1 MLISPRMDS
10 IAREFPSYLIEM
22 VTYERVT
29 QHGSCGGYFP
39 WSFNLCKQRRQLPG
53 IASASVSLLTTAK
66 TDWNVMYN

>member
-1 MLISPRMDS
+1 MGS

-39 WSFNLCKQRRQLPG
+39 WSSNLCKQRRQLPG
-53 IASASVSLLTTAK
+53 TASASVSVLTTTK